1 MRATAAA
8 VRLELG
14 FQVVKGSVSMT
25 SLKYRGGR
33 AIDRWWTTMRRQGH
47 RLGHGWPPGGGRG
60 QRMLPEEEAKEGGR
74 DRGGQPTMS
83 GAAGANG

>member
-25 SLKYRGGR
+25 SPKYRGAGR
-33 AIDRWWTTMRRQGH
+33 ST
-47 RLGHGWPPGGGRG
+47 GGGR
-60 QRMLPEEEAKEGGR
+60 Q
-74 DRGGQPTMS
+74 
-83 GAAGANG
+83 